1 MGEAALIGTAD
12 ETREGMRSV
21 RLRVPAR
28 AEYIALAR
36 LALSGLADIVALPEE
51 LLADL
56 KLALTEAVSNSVR
69 HAYADG
75 TGFVSIAYELTGDA
89 LAVEVVD
96 DGKGLRPGPAAAAR
110 GRGAHGRRAR
120 HRDHPNDRRRVRAA
134 LPAGNS
140 RLAPALHQAAASAGL
155 TLSTSTTT
163 RRKLLVVFNRAPV
176 SYTRDAEGKRIARR
190 GGGGVVTALGGLLAH
205 HEVTW
210 VASAMT
216 EEDRAVAAEQDGSFV
231 EETAGGASFRLR
243 LVAHD
248 RAAYDRF
255 YNVLAN
261 PTLWF
266 VHHYLWGLG
275 SAPDFG
281 PELHEAWSDGYVPVN
296 EGLAAAALEE
306 LDREPDAAVLFH
318 DYHLYLAP
326 RMVREARPEV
336 VTSHF
341 LHIPWPEPDYWHA
354 LPPELRVAVH
364 EGLLA
369 NDVVGFHTE
378 RWQRAF
384 LLSVERLLGA
394 RVDREA
400 GTVEHLG
407 RTTRTVA
414 HPISV
419 DPAEFDRLRDD
430 PGVLEREAALVARRP
445 ERLVVRVDRT
455 DPSKNIV
462 RGFRAYALL
471 LERHPELHATGRHGR
486 PACALAAGH
495 PGVRGL
501 RRRGRDGGAGGERAL
516 RPR

>member
-1 MGEAALIGTAD
+1 M
-12 ETREGMRSV
+12 
-21 RLRVPAR
+21 
-28 AEYIALAR
+28 
-36 LALSGLADIVALPEE
+36 
-51 LLADL
+51 
-56 KLALTEAVSNSVR
+56 
-69 HAYADG
+69 
-75 TGFVSIAYELTGDA
+75 
-89 LAVEVVD
+89 
-96 DGKGLRPGPAAAAR
+96 
-110 GRGAHGRRAR
+110 
-120 HRDHPNDRRRVRAA
+120 
-134 LPAGNS
+134 
-140 RLAPALHQAAASAGL
+140 
-155 TLSTSTTT
+155 
-163 RRKLLVVFNRAPV
+163 
-176 SYTRDAEGKRIARR
+176 ARR

-205 HEVTW
+205 HDVTW

-231 EETAGGASFRLR
+231 EETPAGASYRLR
-243 LVAHD
+243 FVAHD
-248 RAAYDRF
+248 PAAYDRF

-275 SAPDFG
+275 TAPDFG
-281 PELHEAWSDGYVPVN
+281 SELHEAWSDGYVPVN
-296 EGLAAAALEE
+296 EGMAAAAVEE

-326 RMVREARPEV
+326 RLVREARPEV

-369 NDVVGFHTE
+369 NDIVGFHTE
-378 RWQRAF
+378 RWRRAF

-445 ERLVVRVDRT
+445 EQLVLRVDRT

-462 RGFRAYALL
+462 RGFRAFALL
-471 LERHPELHATGRHGR
+471 LERHPELHGRVGMVAQLAPSRQDIPEYADYVVAVEAAAREVNERFGR
-486 PACALAAGH
+486 ADWRPVELDVADDFLRSIAGYKQFDVLFVNPVFDGLNLVTKEAFLVNERAGALVLSENAGAH
-495 PGVRGL
+495 EELGEWAITVNPIDISGQADALYEALTLEAGER
-501 RRRGRDGGAGGERAL
+501 RRRGDAICEHVRAHDITAWVDAQL
-516 RPR
+516 ADLETVRSS